1 MRLKMKLIDTNIF
14 IYAVGRPHAHKEKSL
29 RLVKDVLTRPSGYNI
44 NVEILQEIIH
54 LYISR
59 KEREKG
65 LNLIESILDM
75 FPQPFS
81 VTSKDIKVACFFLKK
96 YPEINTRDSIHAAIV
111 KNYRLEGIVTYDKHF
126 EILTEIKVFRP

>member
-14 IYAVGRPHAHKEKSL
+14 IYAVGMPHPHKEKSL
-29 RLVKDVLTRPSGYNI
+29 WVVKDVLARPSGYNV

-65 LNLIESILDM
+65 LNLVESILDM
-75 FPQPFS
+75 LPQPFS

-96 YPEINTRDSIHAAIV
+96 YPELNARDAIHAAIV
-111 KNYRLEGIVTYDKHF
+111 RNCGLEGIVTYDKHF
-126 EILTEIKVFRP
+126 EILEEIKVFRP